1 MSGRREAREAALQAL
16 FAVDVGRREPG
27 EALTEAFETPAARGQ
42 EPFVKELVLGT
53 LENAEAS
60 DAVIAPL
67 LRDWTI
73 DRLPTID
80 RLVLR
85 MAVFEM
91 TTGRTPRAVAINEAV
106 ELVKKYSTA
115 DSGRFVNGV
124 LSRVD
129 LSRA

>member
-1 MSGRREAREAALQAL
+1 MSGLREAREAALQAL
-16 FAVDVGRREPG
+16 FAVDVGKRDPG
-27 EALTEAFETPAARGQ
+27 EALTEIFETPATRGYEQ
-42 EPFVKELVLGT
+42 FVKELVLGT
-53 LENAEAS
+53 LGHTEQS
-60 DAVIAPL
+60 DTLIVPL
-67 LRDWTI
+67 LKDWTI

-91 TTGRTPRAVAINEAV
+91 TSGRTPRAVAINEAV

-129 LSRA
+129 LSHA